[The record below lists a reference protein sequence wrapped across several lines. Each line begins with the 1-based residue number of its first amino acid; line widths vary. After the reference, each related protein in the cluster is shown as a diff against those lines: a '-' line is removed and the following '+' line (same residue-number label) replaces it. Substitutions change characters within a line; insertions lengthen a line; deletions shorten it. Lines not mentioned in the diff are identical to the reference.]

1 MPSDTTREAGPTRSG
16 SLDYQDT
23 PGSGVPGTR
32 APSFSLL
39 ALTAMV
45 VGSMV
50 GAGIFSLPAT
60 FGRATGPFGAIIAW
74 VIAGSG
80 MLMLAFVFQILAQR
94 KPDLD
99 AGIFAYAKA
108 GFGNYMGFAAAFG
121 FWFGTCL
128 GNTTYFILIMS
139 TLGRFFP
146 VFGDGNTVVATIL
159 SSAILWSVHFM
170 VLRGVKEAAA
180 INTIVTIAKIVPII
194 IFIACMIFFFDPGKF
209 AANFWGGQ
217 SYDIGDVLGQV
228 RGTMLVTVFVFIG
241 IEGASVYSRYARR
254 REDVGLATV
263 FGFLGVLCLLVLVTL
278 LPYGMLDRAQLA
290 DMRQPSMAGVLE
302 AAVGHWGAIF
312 ISVGLL
318 VSVLGAYLAWS
329 LLAAEVLFAAAKD
342 RTVLK
347 GLAFENANGTPAAA
361 LWLTNT
367 VVQLL
372 LILVIFAREA
382 FSLALALTSA
392 KTLIPYVLTA
402 GFALKLARTG
412 ETYNVRPEERR
423 GDLVR
428 AGLATAYT
436 IFMLA
441 VGGLKY
447 VLLSAIFF
455 APGSLLFIAARREQG
470 ARVFTP
476 AEWIIFLAVVA
487 AAAFGVYGLATGIFT
502 I

>member
-1 MPSDTTREAGPTRSG
+1 MASPAQELALAARDTDSPAPTG
-16 SLDYQDT
+16 QT
-23 PGSGVPGTR
+23 
-32 APSFSLL
+32 FSLL
-39 ALTAMV
+39 TLTAMV

-74 VIAGSG
+74 AIAGTG

-94 KPDLD
+94 RPDLD
-99 AGIFAYAKA
+99 TGIFAYAKA
-108 GFGNYMGFAAAFG
+108 GFGNYLGFAAAFG

-128 GNTTYFILIMS
+128 GNITYFILIMS

-146 VFGDGNTVVATIL
+146 VFGAGNTLVATIL

-170 VLRGVKEAAA
+170 ILRGVKEMAGV
-180 INTIVTIAKIVPII
+180 NTVVTIAKIVPIA
-194 IFIACMIFFFDPGKF
+194 IFIICLMFFFSASKF
-209 AANFWGGQ
+209 ADNFWGGGAY
-217 SYDIGDVLGQV
+217 SFGDLFEQV

-254 REDVGLATV
+254 REDIGLATV

-278 LPYGMLDRAQLA
+278 LPYGMFDRSQLA
-290 DMRQPSMAGVLE
+290 AMQQPSMAGVLE
-302 AAVGHWGAIF
+302 AGVGHWGAVF
-312 ISVGLL
+312 ISLGLL

-342 RTVLK
+342 GTVLRA
-347 GLAFENANGTPAAA
+347 LSAENDNKVPSAA
-361 LWLTNT
+361 LWLTNI

-372 LILVIFAREA
+372 LILTMFAREA
-382 FSLALALTSA
+382 FNLALALTSA
-392 KTLIPYVLTA
+392 KSLIPYVLAA
-402 GFALKLARTG
+402 GFAFKLARSG
-412 ETYNVRPEERR
+412 ETYEIRPNERR
-423 GDLVR
+423 GDLIY

-436 IFMLA
+436 IFMLIA
-441 VGGLKY
+441 GGVKY

-455 APGSLLFIAARREQG
+455 APGSILFILARREQG
-470 ARVFTP
+470 CRVFAP
-476 AEWIIFLAVVA
+476 AELALFLIVVA
-487 AAAFGVYGLATGIFT
+487 AAIFGIYGLAAGIIT